1 MYRNKM
7 KKCAAAVLSVLLV
20 LGTAGA
26 AYAQTEDV
34 SENKVSDTSE
44 ASGKAEYSKTE
55 NVYARLKADGT
66 ADGAYIVNHFRISS
80 AGEVT
85 DHGDYSNV
93 INLTDTDEL
102 KCSDE
107 TVTFSAEKGN
117 YYYQGNT
124 SKAKLPW
131 IFEISYQLDG
141 EDISPEELGGR
152 SGSLKI
158 SFSAKKNPD
167 ADTSFCENYLM
178 QISLSLDNDIC
189 SDIKAEGATAADAG
203 NNTQLSFTVLPD
215 NDADFVIKA
224 NVENFEMSGFSI
236 AAVPYNMNINT
247 DDINTDDITSQF
259 SELTDAVQKLND
271 GAKELNDGI
280 KSLSDGGT
288 SILDGSGSI
297 YDGLSELSGNSDLI
311 TDSSEKIYSALET
324 ISKELGNADLSGLSQ
339 LAQLPGGLTQL
350 ADALD
355 GIKSGLVQL
364 KAGFEKGYSAI
375 DSAISS
381 NGNSAP
387 TEEELGQIAAA
398 CAGNNTAL
406 SGYKKLTDEY
416 KRLKTIEA
424 VWENVKPAFEA
435 VKVSLGSE
443 GEQSV
448 IAGLTTV
455 SENLRTISDS
465 MSASLGDTDID
476 GMLGELK
483 SGMTALSSSYG
494 DFNSGL
500 SAYAD
505 GIDTLAENY
514 GEFHSGLSDYT
525 NGTAELSDGSQEF
538 CDGMDEFADG
548 VSEIP
553 DKIQDS
559 IDEMM
564 EQYGGSDYTAV
575 SFTDERNEN
584 ISSVQFVIST
594 DGVELPE
601 TEEEEPEQ
609 KTKSFWDRLA
619 ALFTGE

>member
-1 MYRNKM
+1 M
-7 KKCAAAVLSVLLV
+7 K
-20 LGTAGA
+20 
-26 AYAQTEDV
+26 
-34 SENKVSDTSE
+34 
-44 ASGKAEYSKTE
+44 
-55 NVYARLKADGT
+55 
-66 ADGAYIVNHFRISS
+66 RI
-80 AGEVT
+80 T
-85 DHGDYSNV
+85 
-93 INLTDTDEL
+93 
-102 KCSDE
+102 
-107 TVTFSAEKGN
+107 
-117 YYYQGNT
+117 
-124 SKAKLPW
+124 
-131 IFEISYQLDG
+131 
-141 EDISPEELGGR
+141 
-152 SGSLKI
+152 
-158 SFSAKKNPD
+158 
-167 ADTSFCENYLM
+167 
-178 QISLSLDNDIC
+178 
-189 SDIKAEGATAADAG
+189 
-203 NNTQLSFTVLPD
+203 
-215 NDADFVIKA
+215 
-224 NVENFEMSGFSI
+224 
-236 AAVPYNMNINT
+236 
-247 DDINTDDITSQF
+247 
-259 SELTDAVQKLND
+259 
-271 GAKELNDGI
+271 
-280 KSLSDGGT
+280 KSLSDGGI

-297 YDGLSELSGNSDLI
+297 YDGLTELSGNSNLI

-324 ISKELGNADLSGLSQ
+324 ISKELGNADFSGLSQ
-339 LAQLPGGLTQL
+339 LAQLPCGLTQL

-364 KAGFEKGYSAI
+364 EAGFEKGYSAI

-381 NGNSAP
+381 TENSAP

-448 IAGLTTV
+448 IAGLTAV

-465 MSASLGDTDID
+465 MSASLGDTDIE
-476 GMLGELK
+476 GMFGELK
-483 SGMTALSSSYG
+483 SGMSELSSSYG

-553 DKIQDS
+553 DEIQDS

-601 TEEEEPEQ
+601 TKEEEPEQ
-609 KTKSFWDRLA
+609 KTKGFWDRLA